1 MKQAT
6 RLLQMP
12 LQSIWADNRE
22 ATREEDTRGW
32 RRVGLGKHLRKG
44 RSFVGL
50 NSWDS
55 GARRSQGTVFKSKWF
70 ISVITDRE
78 AGSLAKLVR
87 CPHFMDQN
95 YAGPRLALGRQ
106 GSSAVLEMKSNLFP
120 HTK

>member
-55 GARRSQGTVFKSKWF
+55 GARRSQGTGFKSMWF
-70 ISVITDRE
+70 ISIIIDME
-78 AGSLAKLVR
+78 ADSLAKFVWCPISTFHVPELCRTKAGSRSAGIVR
-87 CPHFMDQN
+87 
-95 YAGPRLALGRQ
+95 Y
-106 GSSAVLEMKSNLFP
+106 
-120 HTK
+120 T